1 MFNLNLIV
9 VDVIAIVIHEI
20 NFFIHE
26 TDESILS
33 SRKHNFTTYIRIC
46 IHVIVLNY

>member
-9 VDVIAIVIHEI
+9 VDVIVIDEI

-26 TDESILS
+26 TDESILPVESTILRLTYVYVSMLS
-33 SRKHNFTTYIRIC
+33 S
-46 IHVIVLNY
+46 

>member
-1 MFNLNLIV
+1 MFNLYLIV
-9 VDVIAIVIHEI
+9 VDVIVIDEI